1 MNSYRTIA
9 TRITALACLATLLGG
24 CNDSDRVEECLEYYH
39 APLVQALCMAT
50 EEAPAAPIASAN
62 DAGVAEYEP
71 NNVPDNANI
80 LSTTGSHIDGNVQR
94 GIDGSDFY
102 IFTPPQ
108 TGSYRISTCAGG
120 CDDAAQTDAIFIMLY
135 DQTRT
140 TVAGTPIAALAR
152 QEVVAEMTAGT
163 PYYIEING
171 YNTGMFAYPYRL
183 EIDAE

>member
-1 MNSYRTIA
+1 MTRHLTKTTRTA
-9 TRITALACLATLLGG
+9 ALACLAALLWG

-80 LSTTGSHIDGNVQR
+80 LSTTGSHVDGNVQR

-102 IFTPPQ
+102 IFTPPAS
-108 TGSYRISTCAGG
+108 GSYRISVCEGVCVDTALS
-120 CDDAAQTDAIFIMLY
+120 DAVYVMVY
-135 DQTRT
+135 DQTQT
-140 TVAGTPIAALAR
+140 TIAGTPIGVIEK
-152 QEVVAEMTAGT
+152 QEVAVELTAGMA
-163 PYYIEING
+163 YYIEVNG
-171 YNTGMFAYPYRL
+171 YNADTFAYPYRL